1 MEGRSYPS
9 ISESQWLQLVLAVQ
23 NRISNDIICQEL
35 VENWKMFSAQQVE
48 QILVMSEGNDDDEDN
63 DDNDDND
70 DHDDDDEDEDG
81 GRGGRGW
88 CIQS

>member
-23 NRISNDIICQEL
+23 NRISNDIICQEV

-48 QILVMSEGNDDDEDN
+48 QIEVMSEGNDDDEFYGIPALFN
-63 DDNDDND
+63 L
-70 DHDDDDEDEDG
+70 DE
-81 GRGGRGW
+81 
-88 CIQS
+88 